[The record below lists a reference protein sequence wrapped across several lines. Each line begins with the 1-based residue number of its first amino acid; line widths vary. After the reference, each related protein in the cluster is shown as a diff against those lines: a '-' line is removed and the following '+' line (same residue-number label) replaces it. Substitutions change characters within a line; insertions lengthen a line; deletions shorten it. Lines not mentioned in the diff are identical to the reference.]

1 MRDRFSL
8 NILEFYSWHLP
19 VRADYTQR
27 KPYFDNYGLTRDILE
42 GKRSS
47 YLVEFE
53 LRFTGF
59 GVEILTALKVSVIW
73 NRDRFQIEVK
83 GTPCDLGGPQAPSLK
98 NLPGRLA
105 GDRCRPLRNL
115 HHIDLFF
122 IVS

>member
-1 MRDRFSL
+1 LL
-8 NILEFYSWHLP
+8 NVDAANPCATEKAAFGYPGLLAAESGQRHGW
-19 VRADYTQR
+19 AQR
-27 KPYFDNYGLTRDILE
+27 KPYLDNYGLTRDILE

-73 NRDRFQIEVK
+73 N
-83 GTPCDLGGPQAPSLK
+83 
-98 NLPGRLA
+98 PGRLA
-105 GDRCRPLRNL
+105 GNRCRSLRNL

-122 IVS
+122 IVSSPLHYHGHTCNKLY